1 MTKTGIGLSVWSI
14 RGLLWA
20 GVDFGVPRVIMFCV
34 MVTYILIA
42 LGTSASALD
51 AAVEAAIPKEDR
63 QQLEPG
69 KWLLTSALVTSKDVS
84 DQIGISGTATFI
96 ICPIRGYFGRT
107 RSDVWEWLA
116 AKSSAKG

>member
-1 MTKTGIGLSVWSI
+1 
-14 RGLLWA
+14 
-20 GVDFGVPRVIMFCV
+20 

-42 LGTSASALD
+42 LGAFASTLD
-51 AAVEAAIPKEDR
+51 AAVEAAVPKEDR

-69 KWLLTSALVTSKDVS
+69 KWLLTSALVTSKDVA
-84 DQIGISGTATFI
+84 DKLGISETVTFI

-116 AKSSAKG
+116 AKSSTKG